1 VLQQWQ
7 LLKHFFVND
16 KYVVSL
22 CKIPIGM
29 SKTLT
34 NLIFITVIS
43 LVFANC
49 ANRGT
54 PTGGDKDITP
64 PVIIKSIPENYSVN
78 FNVNEIKIYFDEYI
92 KIKNLQKQLIISPPI
107 DPEPEITPLGSAS
120 KYITIKLFD
129 TLQPNTTYA
138 FNFGESIVDNNEGNP
153 YPFYRYVFSTGSY
166 IDSLSVKGNIIDAV
180 NRIPDEF
187 VSVLLYDVDSTF
199 TDSIVYKQKPK
210 YITNTLDSTTT
221 FKLENLKA
229 GKYLMVALKDEN
241 SNYTFQQKTDKI
253 GFLNEFIT
261 ISTDT
266 TPLYT
271 LKLFN
276 EELDFRATRPKLIAE
291 NKIAFG
297 YEGDYK
303 SMKIDILSNIPE
315 DYESKV
321 TKDQKTDSL
330 LYWYKPKFE
339 VDSLLFLV
347 SNNSYVDTLTVK
359 IKSINKDSLV
369 INSIQN
375 RALSFTEDFEIEANI
390 PFTSI
395 DKEKITILNKDSIQV
410 DFSTTFDELNN
421 RYKFLFEKKEQE
433 RYKIQMLPETFTDFF
448 ENKSDTLNYSLSTKE
463 YSDYGNV
470 RISLKNATYPVIVQ
484 LTNDKGE
491 VKAEKYSTKP
501 EVLDFLTV
509 NPSTYF
515 IKVIYDGN
523 GNKKY
528 DTGNYL
534 LKRQPERV
542 SIFEMD
548 ETVRAGWDYIETIEL
563 IKE

>member
-1 VLQQWQ
+1 MLRRWQ
-7 LLKHFFVND
+7 LLKHFSVND

-29 SKTLT
+29 SKTLI
-34 NLIFITVIS
+34 NLIFIIVIS

-64 PVIIKSIPENYSVN
+64 PVIIKSIPDNYSVN
-78 FNVNEIKIYFDEYI
+78 FNVKEIKIYFDEYI

-166 IDSLSVKGNIIDAV
+166 IDSLSVKGNIINAV
-180 NRIPDEF
+180 NRKPDEF

-261 ISTDT
+261 VSTDT
-266 TPLYT
+266 TALYT
-271 LKLFN
+271 LKIFN
-276 EELDFRATRPKLIAE
+276 EELDFKATRPKLIAE

-297 YEGDYK
+297 YEGDYN
-303 SMKIDILSNIPE
+303 SMKINLLSNIPE

-347 SNNSYVDTLTVK
+347 SNKSYADTLTVK
-359 IKSINKDSLV
+359 IKSIDKDSLV

-375 RALSFTEDFEIEANI
+375 RVLSFTEDFEIEANI
-390 PFTSI
+390 TFTLI

-410 DFSTTFDELNN
+410 DFSITFDELNN
-421 RYKFLFEKKEQE
+421 RYKFIFEKKEQE

-448 ENKSDTLNYSLSTKE
+448 GNKSDTLSYSLSTKE

-470 RISLKNATYPVIVQ
+470 RISLKNTTYPVIVQ

-501 EVLDFLTV
+501 ELLDFLTV

-515 IKVIYDGN
+515 IRVIYDAN

-542 SIFEMD
+542 SVFEME